1 MSDKS
6 ARAKYETVIGL
17 EVHVELSTTSK
28 LFCGCRA
35 KFGGEPN
42 TRICP
47 VCTGMPGTLPVLNK
61 KAVIYAVAAGLA
73 FNCKINEDCVF
84 DRKNYFYPD
93 NPQGYQISQL
103 YSPLC
108 TDGYADIEAD
118 GASKRIGIREIH
130 LENDAGKLIHDE
142 AKDISYVDYNRSGV
156 PLIEIVSQPDM
167 RSADEAVLFM
177 EHIRTTALYMGIS
190 DCRMQE
196 GSIRADVNVSVRK
209 YGEKELGAR
218 TEMKNLNSFGAV
230 KRAIENESAR
240 QITLIEGGNP
250 IKRETRHWDDI
261 KRISYPI
268 RSKEEMQD
276 YRYFPE
282 PDIPAIHIGA
292 EMVDETRA
300 MLVEPRDAK
309 KKRYISEFALSEY
322 DANII
327 TASKRIADIFEE
339 CVKEGAVPKKAA
351 NWLTGETLRLA
362 REKHCDEEKI
372 NFSVKNLCRLIS
384 LIDDRL
390 ISSASAKIIFEKIFE
405 DDIEPEKYA
414 REHDMLII
422 SDSEAIREYALEA
435 IKENPK
441 AVDEYRQG
449 KEKALMFLLGCIM
462 RKSNGR
468 VDPKAAEKILQICIK
483 YLN

>member
-1 MSDKS
+1 MSGKS
-6 ARAKYETVIGL
+6 AYAKYETVIGL
-17 EVHVELSTTSK
+17 EVHVELLTASK
-28 LFCGCRA
+28 LFCGCA
-35 KFGGEPN
+35 VKFGGEPN

-47 VCTGMPGTLPVLNK
+47 VCTGMPGTLPVPNK

-118 GASKRIGIREIH
+118 GLSRRIRIREIH

-142 AKDISYVDYNRSGV
+142 TKSISYVDYNRSGV

-167 RSADEAVLFM
+167 RSADEAVSFM
-177 EHIRTTALYMGIS
+177 EYIRTTALYMGIS

-196 GSIRADVNVSVRK
+196 GSIRADINVSVRLR
-209 YGEKELGAR
+209 GEKELGAR

-230 KRAIENESAR
+230 KRAIKSEAVR
-240 QITLIEGGNP
+240 QIALIEAGNEL
-250 IKRETRHWDDI
+250 KRETRHWDDI
-261 KRISYPI
+261 NRISYPI
-268 RSKEEMQD
+268 RSKEEIQD

-282 PDIPAIHIGA
+282 PDIPVIQIGA
-292 EMVDETRA
+292 EMLDEARV
-300 MLVEPRDAK
+300 MLVETRDAK
-309 KKRYISEFALSEY
+309 KKRYISEFSLSEY

-327 TASKRIADIFEE
+327 TASKRIAAIFEE
-339 CVKEGAVPKKAA
+339 CVKAGAVPKKAA

-372 NFSVKNLCRLIS
+372 SFSAMNLCRLIS

-414 REHDMLII
+414 REHDMLLIA
-422 SDSEAIREYALEA
+422 DSEV
-435 IKENPK
+435 IKKYVLDVINENPK
-441 AVDEYRQG
+441 AVNEYRQG
-449 KEKALMFLLGCIM
+449 KKKALMFLFGCVM

-468 VDPKAAEKILQICIK
+468 VEPKATEEILQICIK